1 MNSLAQKSD
10 PRKEN
15 SRRGSVGDHTEPRFL
30 VIGQVAKPHGVRGD
44 VRVVLHTDLPERYT
58 WLEEIYI
65 GEQDPQPVPV
75 EYARFHKN
83 WVLLKLVGFD
93 DRNAVESLRG
103 QLLQVRE
110 DQAIPL
116 EEGEYFLFQLIG
128 MSVISE
134 DGDLLGELVRVIE
147 TGANNVFVVQGP
159 QGEILIPDTAE
170 VVRDIDFDKCQI
182 SVHLLPGL
190 LLT

>member
-1 MNSLAQKSD
+1 MNSLTQKSD
-10 PRKEN
+10 PREEN
-15 SRRGSVGDHTEPRFL
+15 HRRGSVGDHTESRFL

-65 GEQDPQPVPV
+65 GEQDPRPVPV
-75 EYARFHKN
+75 EYVRFHKN
-83 WVLLKLVGFD
+83 WVLLKLEGYD
-93 DRNAVESLRG
+93 DRDAVESLRG

-128 MSVISE
+128 LSVISE
-134 DGDLLGELVRVIE
+134 DGDLLGELVQVIE
-147 TGANNVFVVQGP
+147 TGANNVFVVHGP
-159 QGEILIPDTAE
+159 QGEILIPDIVE
-170 VVRDIDFDKCQI
+170 VVRDIDFDKRQI
-182 SVHLLPGL
+182 SVNLLPGL
-190 LLT
+190 LST